1 MLYGNPPF
9 PHQPNPK
16 PPAEQALS
24 QIRQALKGLCPESA
38 LVYMMETKKLYLGI
52 IEAFEMLGHHR
63 RRNLPHDQAEILR
76 NELRNQLMAFAILH
90 LVNDDQAK
98 KAAKVSTEGWYE
110 AANQSPPISRTA
122 LMLRELEAC
131 VESTPD
137 NEAVISRWLMNQP
150 LFQLF
155 SQTPELFTVLE
166 QHYPE
171 CAPGIPQILKS
182 TNETVASLMKSGLR

>member
-1 MLYGNPPF
+1 MLYGTPPF

-24 QIRQALKGLCPESA
+24 QIRQSLKELCPESA

-76 NELRNQLMAFAILH
+76 NELRNQLMAFALLH
-90 LVNDDQAK
+90 LVSDEQAK
-98 KAAKVSTEGWYE
+98 KAAKISTEGWYD
-110 AANQSPPISRTA
+110 AANQTPPLSRTA
-122 LMLRELEAC
+122 LMLRELESG
-131 VESTPD
+131 VESTPE

-155 SQTPELFTVLE
+155 SQTPELFSVLE

-171 CAPGIPQILKS
+171 CAAGIPQILRS